1 MTTLRVRL
9 ADPPE
14 YDAVGALT
22 VAGYVADGHLVPGDP
37 YAAVLRDAAQRARDA
52 ELLVAV
58 DADDDAIVGTVTFCV
73 AGTPYAEVSH
83 PGEAEFRTLATAPGA
98 RGRGVG
104 TALVVACLD
113 RARALGAS
121 RVVIS
126 SGDWMLTAHRLYS
139 RLGFVRLPD
148 RDWSPIP
155 GVDLLA
161 FSRELVGGER

>member
-1 MTTLRVRL
+1 MTTPRVRVAHPL
-9 ADPPE
+9 E
-14 YDAVGALT
+14 YDAVGELT
-22 VAGYVADGHLVPGDP
+22 VAGYVADGHLTADHP

-58 DADDDAIVGTVTFCV
+58 DPADDTILGTVTFCV
-73 AGTPYAEVSH
+73 AGTPYAEVSTA
-83 PGEAEFRTLATAPGA
+83 GEAEFRTLATAPGA

-104 TALVVACLD
+104 TALVLACLD
-113 RARALGAS
+113 RARELGSS

-126 SGDWMLTAHRLYS
+126 SGNWMFTAHRLYD
-139 RLGFVRLPD
+139 RLGFVRVPD

-161 FSRELVGGER
+161 FSRELGASAT